1 MVLLLSCIIALMSM
15 LIVLAIGGF
24 FSPERETVEKRLA
37 RYAGQGEKI
46 SLYQAKMEE
55 PFLERVLRPAFLT
68 LTRRIAALTPEQR
81 KKQVADKI
89 YQAGY
94 PFKLTVE
101 TFIMVQVLLVSV
113 FPLLMT
119 FLFFGAGLSKA
130 VLMGV
135 IALFIGIILPEY
147 YLRVRGR
154 ERTREIQEN
163 LPDLIDLLTVSVE
176 AGLGFDAALSRVIDR
191 MPGQLAIEFKRL
203 LQEIRMG
210 KPRLEA
216 FRELGKRSTSSDLNT
231 FCSAITQADQLG
243 VSIGKVL
250 RIQSDQMRQ
259 KRRQRAEESAM
270 KAPIKMIFPL
280 VLLIF
285 PALFIILLGPAV
297 IRLISTFGGN

>member
-1 MVLLLSCIIALMSM
+1 MELLLSGIIALTLM
-15 LIVLAIGGF
+15 LIVMALGGF
-24 FSPERETVEKRLA
+24 FSPEKETVEKRLA
-37 RYAGQGEKI
+37 RYAGQGEKV

-55 PFLERVLRPAFLT
+55 PFLERVLKPVVLVLT
-68 LTRRIAALTPEQR
+68 KRIAALTPEQR

-101 TFIMVQVLLVSV
+101 TFLMVQVLLASV

-119 FLFFGAGLSKA
+119 FLFLGAGLPKA

-135 IALFIGIILPEY
+135 IALFIGMILPEY
-147 YLRVRGR
+147 FLRVRAR

-216 FRELGKRSTSSDLNT
+216 FRELGKRSTSADLNT

-259 KRRQRAEESAM
+259 KRRQRAEEAAM